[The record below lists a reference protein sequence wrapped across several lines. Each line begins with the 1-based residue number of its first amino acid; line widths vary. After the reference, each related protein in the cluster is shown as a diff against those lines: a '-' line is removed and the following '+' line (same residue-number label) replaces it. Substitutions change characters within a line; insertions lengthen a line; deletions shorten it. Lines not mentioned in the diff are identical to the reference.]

1 MKKAIKH
8 SELTAKVVLAHL
20 LREIKDIMRLGNYT
34 LLETYRYVVQSFYE
48 CPSDLC
54 EPNSDFEINQYYS
67 FTEFENIIY
76 SAIIKSFP
84 VIPQPIREQAYYYW
98 CSDAK
103 LKEPNIKL
111 WKKLKKVLKDNYSEQ
126 ACK

>member
-20 LREIKDIMRLGNYT
+20 LREIKDIMRIGNYT
-34 LLETYRYVVQSFYE
+34 LLEAYRYVVKSFYE
-48 CPSDLC
+48 CPSYLH
-54 EPNSDFEINQYYS
+54 EPDSDFEISRYYS
-67 FTEFENIIY
+67 FTEFSNYIFNA
-76 SAIIKSFP
+76 AIEPFP

-98 CSDAK
+98 RSDAK

-111 WKKLKKVLKDNYSEQ
+111 WKKLKKVLKDNYLEQ
-126 ACK
+126 AYK